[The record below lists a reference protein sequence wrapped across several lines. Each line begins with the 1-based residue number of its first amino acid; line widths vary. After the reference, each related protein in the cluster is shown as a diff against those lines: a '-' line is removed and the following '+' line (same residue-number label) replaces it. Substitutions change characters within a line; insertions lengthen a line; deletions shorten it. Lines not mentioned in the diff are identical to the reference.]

1 MLHFKK
7 FRHCGATNLPA
18 FLNNRLVFQV
28 AGPAETAGQKP
39 DTEQVKKDMVEAT
52 ERIQK
57 DILAPEKEFNADE
70 IIKGQNAEIT
80 SIAEIALGK
89 LPKEGTDA
97 DKQARKEIEEA
108 RNKALAEIVANTEN
122 YRRLEKFVDKKT
134 ELKAT
139 LAKNDGAFKEL
150 MVKGLDIHAVEIMKK
165 VGAELTLNAA
175 ELDGL
180 LVPGFE
186 KDNQELYQS
195 VHDQVDQFDQAAEAF
210 TNNLDSKVKKGD
222 DALKDVNGFLDEPNH
237 AAAINALVKGREKMV
252 GDSAAGKNEKT
263 FNDLVG
269 ERSAQLAQNVS
280 TLLDQNGVLVEMI
293 EQFNRAGD
301 LKDPKLLS
309 IKAAAE
315 KQKTDIDA
323 TLKKTF
329 QAMASSPDDQKVLA
343 LSLENGQGYLTAT
356 NKLIELQNQ
365 PIKNSVHTA
374 EIIKAQGWQAGA
386 RAKAEELKPQ
396 TEAHVKIW
404 ALGRYLNGQGAPVET
419 SKEPIAA
426 NTAEEP
432 AKVKEPS

>member
-1 MLHFKK
+1 M
-7 FRHCGATNLPA
+7 ANS
-18 FLNNRLVFQV
+18 
-28 AGPAETAGQKP
+28 ETAGQKP
-39 DTEQVKKDMVEAT
+39 DTEQVKKDMVEAK
-52 ERIQK
+52 EQIQK
-57 DILAPEKEFNADE
+57 EILAPEKEFNADE
-70 IIKGQNAEIT
+70 IIKGQNAEIA

-108 RNKALAEIVANTEN
+108 RDKALAEIKANTEN
-122 YRRLEKFVDKKT
+122 YRQLEKFVDKKT
-134 ELKAT
+134 ELNAT
-139 LAKNDGAFKEL
+139 LAQNDAAFKAL
-150 MVKGLDIHAVEIMKK
+150 MVKGLDVRAVEIMKK
-165 VGAELTLNAA
+165 VGAELTQSAA
-175 ELDGL
+175 GLDAL

-186 KDNQELYQS
+186 NENTLLYNE
-195 VHDQVDQFDQAAEAF
+195 VVAQVNQFDQAAEAF
-210 TNNLDSKVKKGD
+210 TNDLDSKVKKGD

-237 AAAINALVKGREKMV
+237 AAAINALIKGREKMV

-269 ERSAQLAQNVS
+269 ERSEQLAQNVS
-280 TLLDQNGVLVEMI
+280 ALLDQNGVLVEMI
-293 EQFNRAGD
+293 EQFNHAGD
-301 LKDPKLLS
+301 LTDPKLLA

-386 RAKAEELKPQ
+386 KAKAEELKPQ
-396 TEAHVKIW
+396 TEAHLKIW
-404 ALGRYLNGQGAPVET
+404 ALGRYVNEQAAPAAP
-419 SKEPIAA
+419 SKEPIFVQK
-426 NTAEEP
+426 TAEP
-432 AKVKEPS
+432 AKVKAPS